1 MSSVEI
7 DSSLERIIIDELTIF
22 KTLSE
27 SKPERMSADVIA
39 PVMTESTAARLP
51 VPMPSEIIIMKL
63 PLPSKK
69 QSYVSPHRHSPSE
82 TN

>member
-63 PLPSKK
+63 SFLNPVLQDIGKL
-69 QSYVSPHRHSPSE
+69 VVE
-82 TN
+82 VM